1 MPREERFTDI
11 AAHYRRL
18 INDGT
23 LRPGDTM
30 PSMKET
36 AEQFGVTVTTVNKAY
51 RILKA
56 EGLTVPKPGVGTAVA
71 ERPRIASTGAAR
83 LKRIARSGK
92 AYAVGETSVNHTAA
106 LRSIAD
112 PEIANELGLELHDE
126 AVLRTRVFLRDG
138 VPTVAALSVIHPR
151 ALEFVPE
158 LLSTEPFQRFWQEIY
173 KERTGREVT
182 RLPERR
188 GARLASQNEL
198 DVLEVVAPPS
208 AAVPVL
214 ILRNLFID
222 DEGPLECWED
232 VYRPGV
238 WMTEDE

>member
-11 AAHYRRL
+11 AAHYRQR

-36 AEQFGVTVTTVNKAY
+36 AEEFGVTITTVNRAY
-51 RILKA
+51 KLLKA
-56 EGLTVPKPGVGTAVA
+56 EGLTVPKPGVGTVVA
-71 ERPRIASTGAAR
+71 SRPRVASTGAAR
-83 LKRIARSGK
+83 LKRIARSGR
-92 AYAVGETSVNHTAA
+92 AYAAGETSVNHTAA

-112 PEIANELGLELHDE
+112 PEIAEELGLEPHDE
-126 AVLRTRVFLRDG
+126 AVLRTRVFLRDE
-138 VPTVAALSVIHPR
+138 VPTVVALSVIHPR
-151 ALEFVPE
+151 ALGPVPE
-158 LLSTEPFQRFWQEIY
+158 LLSNEPFNRFWQEIY
-173 KERTGREVT
+173 TERTGREVT

-198 DVLEVVAPPS
+198 DALNVVAPPS

-214 ILRNLFID
+214 VLRNVFL
-222 DEGPLECWED
+222 DEDGPIEAWED
-232 VYRPGV
+232 VYAPGV
-238 WMTEDE
+238 WQVEDA